1 MLTNLSQLRRSLE
14 SGTLFLL
21 ITRFLGKALL
31 LGFFLVLASRLTPG
45 DFLDLEVISSFFNF
59 LIWLF
64 LAATYSLAR
73 VGSAFPIG
81 KLDGMLK
88 GLLDRTLVPTLL
100 VSVLL
105 GLVVIGMGFLLELVF
120 GYQTFGLQVIIGSFA
135 LTQFLYSYLLGFH
148 QVRENYRLIGL
159 CYLAPGLTALG
170 AAVLFVLFDLGL
182 EAALVTYLVGAVT
195 QLLIAYAS
203 LRRHLSRTIS
213 LPFKGIPERIAPG
226 LIRISLGLLLFF
238 VIYSMDIFSA
248 KLFLDQASGEI
259 YARLE
264 FLGRIF
270 FTVVATAS
278 FAFFIRIVRAYD
290 DSRLHLPKVKLW
302 LLVLVFFLAVGAA
315 ASLPYLYDALFDAAI
330 DDLMGAMLMVVIAK
344 IIQSF
349 LFVVVT
355 IKGATVS
362 RFVLRWLGLVVAAQ
376 SLLFIISHDSIGAIA
391 QNILVSGVFAAVLFA
406 ASLFLERNG
415 KAVR

>member
-1 MLTNLSQLRRSLE
+1 M
-14 SGTLFLL
+14 
-21 ITRFLGKALL
+21 
-31 LGFFLVLASRLTPG
+31 
-45 DFLDLEVISSFFNF
+45 
-59 LIWLF
+59 
-64 LAATYSLAR
+64 
-73 VGSAFPIG
+73 
-81 KLDGMLK
+81 
-88 GLLDRTLVPTLL
+88 
-100 VSVLL
+100 
-105 GLVVIGMGFLLELVF
+105 
-120 GYQTFGLQVIIGSFA
+120 
-135 LTQFLYSYLLGFH
+135 
-148 QVRENYRLIGL
+148 
-159 CYLAPGLTALG
+159 
-170 AAVLFVLFDLGL
+170 
-182 EAALVTYLVGAVT
+182 EAALLTYLVGAVT

-203 LRRHLSRTIS
+203 LRHHLSRIIS

-248 KLFLDQASGEI
+248 KLFLDQASGEA

-302 LLVLVFFLAVGAA
+302 LLALVCFLAVGAVA
-315 ASLPYLYDALFDAAI
+315 LLPYLYDALFDAAI

-344 IIQSF
+344 VIQSF

-362 RFVLRWLGLVVAAQ
+362 RFVLRWLGLVVAVQ

-391 QNILVSGVFAAVLFA
+391 QNILVSGVFAATLFA

>member
-1 MLTNLSQLRRSLE
+1 M
-14 SGTLFLL
+14 
-21 ITRFLGKALL
+21 
-31 LGFFLVLASRLTPG
+31 
-45 DFLDLEVISSFFNF
+45 
-59 LIWLF
+59 
-64 LAATYSLAR
+64 
-73 VGSAFPIG
+73 
-81 KLDGMLK
+81 
-88 GLLDRTLVPTLL
+88 
-100 VSVLL
+100 
-105 GLVVIGMGFLLELVF
+105 
-120 GYQTFGLQVIIGSFA
+120 
-135 LTQFLYSYLLGFH
+135 
-148 QVRENYRLIGL
+148 
-159 CYLAPGLTALG
+159 
-170 AAVLFVLFDLGL
+170 
-182 EAALVTYLVGAVT
+182 GAVT

-203 LRRHLSRTIS
+203 LRHHLSRTIS
-213 LPFKGIPERIAPG
+213 LPFKGIPERITPG
-226 LIRISLGLLLFF
+226 LIRISFGLLLFF

-302 LLVLVFFLAVGAA
+302 LLALVSFLAVGAA

-330 DDLMGAMLMVVIAK
+330 DDHMEAMLMVVIAK
-344 IIQSF
+344 VIQSF

-362 RFVLRWLGLVVAAQ
+362 RFVLRWLGLVVAVQ
-376 SLLFIISHDSIGAIA
+376 CLLFIISHDSIGAIA
-391 QNILVSGVFAAVLFA
+391 QNILVSGLFAAVLFA